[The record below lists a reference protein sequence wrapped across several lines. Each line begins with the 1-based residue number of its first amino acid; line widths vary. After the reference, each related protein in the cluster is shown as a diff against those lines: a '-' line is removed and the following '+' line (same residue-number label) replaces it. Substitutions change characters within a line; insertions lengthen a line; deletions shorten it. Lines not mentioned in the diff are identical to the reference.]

1 MKKKLHTQTLLE
13 IVCYLAFAAL
23 LLYLCLSGRYKM
35 YVTARMLPYF
45 YFMIAV
51 LALWSLSSLGR
62 LFRPGYKSRSAHI
75 LVLLLPIL
83 HFFLPHDLIL
93 QSNFALQENTG
104 AVASSG
110 EELPAD
116 PTAADFA
123 PLDLPPSNSYLPLS
137 GLDEE
142 EKFIFVTD
150 EEFGAWYTE
159 LTAHGEA
166 YDGYRIRIKGFIFKS
181 PDFMKENEFMISRLL
196 MTCCVADVA
205 PGGIISVYED
215 SPSLA
220 ADDWYTLEGRL
231 QIEKRTGYCI
241 PRILVEELEAAE
253 PVEGYAYP

>member
-1 MKKKLHTQTLLE
+1 MKKKLHIQTLLE
-13 IVCYLAFAAL
+13 ILCYLAFAAL
-23 LLYLCLSGRYKM
+23 LLYLCFSGGYKM

-51 LALWSLSSLGR
+51 LVIWSLSSLGR

-93 QSNFALQENTG
+93 QSNFALQENIS
-104 AVASSG
+104 ASASSG
-110 EELPAD
+110 EILPAD
-116 PTAADFA
+116 QAAA
-123 PLDLPPSNSYLPLS
+123 DLPPSNFYLPLS

-159 LTAHGEA
+159 LTANGEA
-166 YDGYRIRIKGFIFKS
+166 YDGYTIRIKGFIFKS

-205 PGGIISVYED
+205 PGGIISVYEN

-220 ADDWYTLEGRL
+220 AGDWYTLEGRL
-231 QIEKRTGYCI
+231 QMEKRTGYFV
-241 PRILVEELEAAE
+241 PRILVEKLETAE
-253 PVEGYAYP
+253 PVDGYAYP